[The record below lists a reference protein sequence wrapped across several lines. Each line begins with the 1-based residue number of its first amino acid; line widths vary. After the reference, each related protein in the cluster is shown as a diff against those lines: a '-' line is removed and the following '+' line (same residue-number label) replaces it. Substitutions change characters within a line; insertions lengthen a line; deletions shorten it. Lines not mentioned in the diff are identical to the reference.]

1 MQHLAFAG
9 FPFFSFFSVLRKS
22 NPPKPMKTIPSQE
35 SIQASISWTILKMKV
50 ICAFGLALTIAT
62 FGLLIESASA
72 KDSGFKLMMTP
83 KWTGF
88 PYFELAAKGGKAAAD
103 ELGDTFTYAGADH
116 ADPTLQV
123 ETLQNF
129 LTQKPDGII
138 LAAIDL
144 NAVAPVLKEA
154 RKRGIVVTTFDADAA
169 TPARDMFC
177 NQMSY
182 EQAAKT
188 MLDCALLDAPEGG
201 EVAFV
206 AASPTAPNHM
216 AHIKYMTQ
224 FIKNDPKYKV
234 FKVVDT
240 QYAQD
245 DDSKSYDV
253 AVNLMQAHPNLKV
266 IISSSAVSAPAG
278 ARAIEASGKAGK
290 VFSTGFAL
298 PNAIKRYIED
308 GSEKAFALWD
318 PYELG
323 YLATWVTHLKLAG
336 KLEVKAG
343 VKVDAGKAGQ
353 YTIGQDGEIVYG
365 KPLIFTKETI
375 DKFNF

>member
-1 MQHLAFAG
+1 MSKKL
-9 FPFFSFFSVLRKS
+9 SLVL
-22 NPPKPMKTIPSQE
+22 
-35 SIQASISWTILKMKV
+35 IL
-50 ICAFGLALTIAT
+50 IIA
-62 FGLLIESASA
+62 GLLICTGAVFAGGTGEKQSTGGKA
-72 KDSGFKLMMTP
+72 GGYRLFMTP

-88 PYFELAAKGGKAAAD
+88 PYFELAGAGGKAAAT
-103 ELGDTFTYAGADH
+103 ELGDSFVYAGADH
-116 ADPTLQV
+116 ADVQLQV
-123 ETLQNF
+123 GTIENF
-129 LTQKPDGII
+129 LAQKPDGII

-144 NAVAPVLKEA
+144 NAVAPVLTKA
-154 RKRGIVVTTFDADAA
+154 RSQGVAVTTFDADAA
-169 TPARDMFC
+169 VAARDFFC

-188 MLDCALLDAPEGG
+188 MLDCALLDSPQGG

-206 AASPTAPNHM
+206 AAAPTAPNHM
-216 AHIKYMTQ
+216 AHIKFMTQ
-224 FIKNDPKYKV
+224 FIQNDPKYQV

-245 DDSKSYDV
+245 DDAKSYDV

-278 ARAIEASGKAGK
+278 ARAIVATGKAGK

-298 PNAIKRYIED
+298 PSAIKTYLKD

-323 YLATWVTHLKLAG
+323 YLATYVTHLKLAG
-336 KLEVKAG
+336 KLPNTPGTKFT
-343 VKVDAGKAGQ
+343 AGKAGE
-353 YTIGQDGEIVYG
+353 YTVGENGEIVYG
-365 KPLIFTKETI
+365 KPLIFTADNI
-375 DKFNF
+375 DKQTF

>member
-1 MQHLAFAG
+1 MKIKYTQSYTHSAIRLMALKTTMAAAIG
-9 FPFFSFFSVLRKS
+9 LISIAVFFVDG
-22 NPPKPMKTIPSQE
+22 
-35 SIQASISWTILKMKV
+35 AY
-50 ICAFGLALTIAT
+50 
-62 FGLLIESASA
+62 A

-103 ELGDTFTYAGADH
+103 ELGDSFTYAGADH

-123 ETLQNF
+123 ETLKNF
-129 LTQKPDGII
+129 LTQKPDGIL

-144 NAVAPVLKEA
+144 NAVAPALKEA
-154 RKRGIVVTTFDADAA
+154 RKKGIVVTTFDADAA
-169 TPARDMFC
+169 VPARDMFA

-188 MLDCALLDAPEGG
+188 MLDCALIDSPEGG

-216 AHIKYMTQ
+216 AHIKFMTE
-224 FIKNDPKYKV
+224 FIENDPKYKV

-240 QYAQD
+240 QYAGD

-253 AVNLMQAHPNLKV
+253 AVNLMQAHPNLRV
-266 IISSSAVSAPAG
+266 IISSSAVSAPAA
-278 ARAIEASGKAGK
+278 ARAIVASGKSGK
-290 VFSTGFAL
+290 VYSTGFAL
-298 PNAIKRYIED
+298 PNSIKSYIQD

-323 YLATWVTHLKLAG
+323 YLAVYATHLKLAG
-336 KLEVKAG
+336 KLEVKEG
-343 VKVDAGKAGQ
+343 VTFDAGKAGS
-353 YTIGQDGEIVYG
+353 YTIGKDGEIVYG
-365 KPLIFTKETI
+365 KPLIFTKDTI

>member
-1 MQHLAFAG
+1 MR
-9 FPFFSFFSVLRKS
+9 LR
-22 NPPKPMKTIPSQE
+22 
-35 SIQASISWTILKMKV
+35 TILLSGAGA
-50 ICAFGLALTIAT
+50 ILALGLAVS
-62 FGLLIESASA
+62 GASA
-72 KDSGFKLMMTP
+72 KDSGFKIMMTP

-88 PYFELAAKGGKAAAD
+88 PYFEAAAKGGREAAA
-103 ELGDTFTYAGADH
+103 ELGDQFVYAGADH
-116 ADPTLQV
+116 ADVTLQV

-129 LTQKPDGII
+129 LTQKPDAIE

-144 NAVAPVLKEA
+144 NAVAPVLKQA

-169 TPARDMFC
+169 QDARDMFV
-177 NQMSY
+177 NQLSY
-182 EQAAKT
+182 KQAAKT
-188 MLDCALLDAPEGG
+188 MLDCALMDAPQGG

-224 FIKNDPKYKV
+224 FIKDDPKYQM

-240 QYAQD
+240 QYAND
-245 DDSKSYDV
+245 DDAKSYDV

-278 ARAIEASGKAGK
+278 ARAIEASGHVGK

-298 PNAIKRYIED
+298 PSAIKSYLKD
-308 GSEKAFALWD
+308 GSEKCFAVWD
-318 PYELG
+318 PEELG
-323 YLATWVTHLKLAG
+323 YLATYATHLKLAG
-336 KLEVKAG
+336 KLDLKPG
-343 VKVDAGKAGQ
+343 TKFTAGKAGE
-353 YTIGQDGEIVYG
+353 YTVGDHGEIVYG
-365 KPLIFTKETI
+365 KPLMLTKDSV

>member
-1 MQHLAFAG
+1 MSTIHSRKTVNNKEMGVNHLKSKVFAAVNFALIIGISAFPLENA
-9 FPFFSFFSVLRKS
+9 R
-22 NPPKPMKTIPSQE
+22 
-35 SIQASISWTILKMKV
+35 
-50 ICAFGLALTIAT
+50 
-62 FGLLIESASA
+62 A

-129 LTQKPDGII
+129 LTQKPDGIL

-144 NAVAPVLKEA
+144 NAVAPVLKDA

-169 TPARDMFC
+169 VPARDMFC

-188 MLDCALLDAPEGG
+188 MLDCALIDSPEGG

-206 AASPTAPNHM
+206 AASPTAPNHT
-216 AHIKYMTQ
+216 AHIKFMTQ
-224 FIKNDPKYKV
+224 FIQDDPKYKV

-253 AVNLMQAHPNLKV
+253 AVNLMQAHPNLRV

-278 ARAIEASGKAGK
+278 ARSIVASGKAGK

-298 PNAIKRYIED
+298 SNAIKSHIQY

-323 YLATWVTHLKLAG
+323 YIATYVTHLKLAG
-336 KLEVKAG
+336 KLEVKPG
-343 VKVDAGKAGQ
+343 VTFEAGKAGQ
-353 YTIGQDGEIVYG
+353 YTIGKDGEIVYG
-365 KPLIFTKETI
+365 KPLIFTKDTI

>member
-1 MQHLAFAG
+1 MRKIGIGAMFIVMVSLLGAG
-9 FPFFSFFSVLRKS
+9 P
-22 NPPKPMKTIPSQE
+22 
-35 SIQASISWTILKMKV
+35 
-50 ICAFGLALTIAT
+50 
-62 FGLLIESASA
+62 ASA
-72 KDSGFKLMMTP
+72 AGKGGPYRLFMTP

-88 PYFELAAKGGKAAAD
+88 PYFERAAAGAKEAAQ
-103 ELGDTFTYAGADH
+103 ELGDSFVYAGADH
-116 ADPTLQV
+116 ADVQLQV
-123 ETLQNF
+123 QTLQNF
-129 LTQKPDGII
+129 LAQKPNGIM

-144 NAVAPVLKEA
+144 NAVAPVLKQA
-154 RKRGIVVTTFDADAA
+154 RSKGVVVTTFDADAA
-169 TPARDMFC
+169 TPARDFFC

-206 AASPTAPNHM
+206 AAAPTAPNHM
-216 AHIKYMTQ
+216 AHIKYMKQ
-224 FIKNDPKYKV
+224 FIENDPKYKV

-245 DDSKSYDV
+245 DDAKSYDV

-278 ARAIEASGKAGK
+278 ARAIVATGKAGK

-298 PNAIKRYIED
+298 PSAIKGYLKD

-323 YLATWVTHLKLAG
+323 YLAAWVTHMGLDGKLSKTPGTKFKAG
-336 KLEVKAG
+336 KVGEYTV
-343 VKVDAGKAGQ
+343 GK
-353 YTIGQDGEIVYG
+353 DGEIVYG
-365 KPLIFTKETI
+365 KALIFTPENV
-375 DKFNF
+375 DKYDF